1 VSQLFSRV
9 AEVEITPA
17 VGGIAKTFSYP
28 PFRIDFETEFDQF
41 NSTKLRLYNPN
52 QDTIDSVQPKVIGGN
67 KRYPDIFVTAGY
79 KDLSGVCCSGK
90 IYKFKVNNQ
99 STDLILELE
108 CTEQAGVWS
117 NTSIYRSYS
126 KMTAE
131 VILRQILAST
141 DIQVGRIQLGSN
153 PTIKFA
159 STTLQKSI
167 TDLCKLTESQFFFR
181 DGELHIQPLD
191 SSPTPSQ
198 ILLDYSSGLI
208 GKPEKIDSKKWK
220 IQSLFRPEYRRNL
233 VLYVKGGDLDSQI
246 KIVKGKNKFS
256 SHASASADFEGVE
269 V

>member
-9 AEVEITPA
+9 AEVAITPTL
-17 VGGIAKTFSYP
+17 GGIAKTFSYP

-52 QDTIDSVQPKVIGGN
+52 QDTINSIESKTIGGV

-79 KDLSGVCCSGK
+79 RDLSGICCSGK
-90 IYKFKVNNQ
+90 IYKYKVSNQ
-99 STDLILELE
+99 STDRILELE

-117 NTSIYRSYS
+117 NTSIYKSYS

-131 VILRQILAST
+131 TIIQQILAST
-141 DIQVGRIQLGSN
+141 DIKVGKIELSKN
-153 PTIKFA
+153 PTIRFTA
-159 STTLQKSI
+159 TSLQKSI

-181 DGELHIQPLD
+181 DGEIYIQPLE
-191 SSPTPSQ
+191 STPVPSQ
-198 ILLDYSSGLI
+198 ILLDYTSGLI
-208 GKPEKIDSKKWK
+208 GKPEKIGDKKWK

-256 SHASASADFEGVE
+256 SHAQANADFEGVE